1 MQTKEMQSMSRPPLG
16 EGRESAA
23 GARVRGTGLPEDVSP
38 GGIVPMPSGAHAPVS
53 PGAPAPVSPGAPA
66 AVSPGAPAP
75 VFSGAPAPVSL
86 SVAVFDSH
94 PYDSGPLKEACVG
107 ALHPGP
113 GKVPVDIKLR
123 FLEAHL
129 DVRTALLARWC
140 DAVCV
145 FVNDKVNAEV
155 LAELKAQ
162 GVRLVALRCAGF
174 NNVDLP
180 AARRLGIAV
189 ARVPEYSPHA
199 VAEHAVA
206 LVLALNRKLVR
217 ASQRVREGNF
227 LLEGLV
233 GFDLFGKTV
242 GVVGT
247 GKIGAA
253 FARIMRGFGC
263 RVLASDPV
271 HNAALAAEIGFQY
284 CDFSTLLESSDIVSL
299 HLPLTRSSWHLLNAD
314 SIGRMKR
321 GAMIIN
327 TGRGGLVETGA
338 LIAALK
344 SGAVGAAGLDVYEE
358 EEGVFFADHSGSV
371 LSDEKLTWLLMCPNV
386 LITAHQ
392 AFLTREALQQL
403 AAVTARNLGE
413 LALGAVPKEASGDG
427 MCWLVGF
434 GG

>member
-1 MQTKEMQSMSRPPLG
+1 MQTEEIQSMLRPVHG
-16 EGRESAA
+16 EGR
-23 GARVRGTGLPEDVSP
+23 GPLP
-38 GGIVPMPSGAHAPVS
+38 GGPRQLKRPPDGD
-53 PGAPAPVSPGAPA
+53 PAT
-66 AVSPGAPAP
+66 
-75 VFSGAPAPVSL
+75 VFL

-94 PYDSGPLKEACVG
+94 KYDSGPLKEACVG
-107 ALHPGP
+107 ALQPVPGQ
-113 GKVPVDIKLR
+113 VPVDIKLQ

-129 DVRTALLARWC
+129 DVWTAPLAQGC

-145 FVNDKVNAEV
+145 FVNDKVTAEV
-155 LAELKAQ
+155 LEELKAQ

-174 NNVDLP
+174 NNVDLQ

-217 ASQRVREGNF
+217 ANHRVREGNF
-227 LLEGLV
+227 LLEDLV

-247 GKIGAA
+247 GKIGAV
-253 FARIMRGFGC
+253 FAKIMRGFGC
-263 RVLASDPV
+263 RVLACDPV
-271 HNAALAAEIGFQY
+271 HNTALEADVGLEY
-284 CDFSTLLESSDIVSL
+284 CDFSDLLERSDIVSL
-299 HLPLTRSSWHLLNAD
+299 HLPLTQSSWHLFNAD
-314 SIGRMKR
+314 SIGRMKH

-327 TGRGGLVETGA
+327 TGRGGLIETGA

-344 SGAVGAAGLDVYEE
+344 SGGVGAAGLDVYEE
-358 EEGVFFADHSGSV
+358 EEGVFFADHSGAV

-392 AFLTREALQQL
+392 AFLTREALQEL
-403 AAVTARNLGE
+403 AAVTVRNLCA
-413 LALGAVPKEASGDG
+413 LALGAVPKDSARDG
-427 MCWLVGF
+427 LCWLVGT